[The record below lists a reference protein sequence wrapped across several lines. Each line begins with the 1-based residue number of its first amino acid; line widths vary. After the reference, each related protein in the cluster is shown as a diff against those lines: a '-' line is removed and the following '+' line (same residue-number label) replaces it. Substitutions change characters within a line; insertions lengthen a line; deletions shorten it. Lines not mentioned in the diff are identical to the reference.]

1 MIARTEFANS
11 EPFLPGEIQDWG
23 SYEPLVAATP
33 STDKCVT
40 LLCEFLSR
48 DILFNTFSGSITVN
62 SGPAALREAYP
73 AHTLFSVK
81 HVAASL
87 HPGTLGSTKALCLGA
102 I

>member
-11 EPFLPGEIQDWG
+11 EPFLPGKIQDLG

-73 AHTLFSVK
+73 AHTIFSVK

-102 I
+102 V

>member
-11 EPFLPGEIQDWG
+11 EPFLPGEIQDLG

-48 DILFNTFSGSITVN
+48 DILFNTFSGSVTVN
-62 SGPAALREAYP
+62 SGPTGTDGTEGSLSN
-73 AHTLFSVK
+73 TLFS
-81 HVAASL
+81 L
-87 HPGTLGSTKALCLGA
+87 
-102 I
+102 